1 MRWALVFVLSALLSS
16 CLASRGNV
24 QPEFLSCVAEC
35 TKNQCPS
42 PLPLCLELTLW
53 DCPENCRYNC
63 MQQITDRAIE
73 QGTPIYQ
80 YYGKWPFYRLCG
92 MQEPASVLFSIGNG
106 YIHYINFHRIRRDI
120 PNAYFLKPFM
130 LAFSLIGINAWIW
143 STVFHARDLPLTEKL
158 DYFSAGLLILYSLYF
173 ALLRLFHIRNTTL
186 IRFLSVIFSVM
197 YLAHVSYLSFG
208 RFDYGYN
215 MAASVVVGSAQ
226 LLLWVGWS
234 ILQYTVY
241 QGRRSYAYLA
251 ALSVA
256 GTGAAMAL
264 ELFDFPPLWR
274 VLDAHSLWHFSTIP
288 LMALW
293 YRFIFLDT
301 RHEM

>member
-1 MRWALVFVLSALLSS
+1 MLV
-16 CLASRGNV
+16 
-24 QPEFLSCVAEC
+24 
-35 TKNQCPS
+35 
-42 PLPLCLELTLW
+42 
-53 DCPENCRYNC
+53 
-63 MQQITDRAIE
+63 
-73 QGTPIYQ
+73 
-80 YYGKWPFYRLCG
+80 
-92 MQEPASVLFSIGNG
+92 
-106 YIHYINFHRIRRDI
+106 
-120 PNAYFLKPFM
+120 
-130 LAFSLIGINAWIW
+130 FSLIGINAWIW
-143 STVFHARDLPLTEKL
+143 STVFHARDLPITEKL

-173 ALLRLFHIRNTTL
+173 ALLRLFHIRNTAV
-186 IRFLSVIFSVM
+186 IRFLTVIFSLM

-208 RFDYGYN
+208 LFDYGYN

-234 ILQYTVY
+234 VLQYTVY
-241 QGRRSYAYLA
+241 KDKRSYAYLA

-293 YRFIFLDT
+293 YRFVFLDT